1 MTENACT
8 FERAGEYN
16 VSYQVTDE
24 EGNSANASYKITV
37 KGLYLNE
44 KAFVSKVFQLAEYE
58 IAEAKVYGIENAAV
72 KVTLAQG
79 DEINEVAMGAKVKF
93 LNVSDA
99 VLKYV
104 LSVGEEEKE
113 IIEKTVKITALDL
126 MISAAD
132 FSATEG
138 DEITIIE
145 NGMEK

>member
-1 MTENACT
+1 
-8 FERAGEYN
+8 
-16 VSYQVTDE
+16 
-24 EGNSANASYKITV
+24 
-37 KGLYLNE
+37 
-44 KAFVSKVFQLAEYE
+44 
-58 IAEAKVYGIENAAV
+58 
-72 KVTLAQG
+72 
-79 DEINEVAMGAKVKF
+79 MGARVKF

-138 DEITIIE
+138 DEITIPSASVIAR
-145 NGMEK
+145 NRGRNRKRKNFGAISRRTSGCARR